1 MHWHTHF
8 SFCLQHQTLWCVM
21 MSITSSLY
29 FTLHMISLSMSHE
42 EASLVL
48 KSKIIGLFLAIALWC
63 IDQPLSDFLSVQKL
77 CKQYLQCVFTP
88 LESLHYFIENVVSM
102 KCSQMKFCL
111 LLPLDKT
118 PVWGLV
124 TVTSGGGY
132 AHFNIP
138 VWCRYWDSLFKF
150 YSGNTTFIPVV
161 CNNRATMRSRFFW
174 TTRSKIL
181 STRFPHMEGLIEGN
195 KEQLKALRMCASI
208 SHNHRQCH

>member
-1 MHWHTHF
+1 MCWCIDILTSAF
-8 SFCLQHQTLWCVM
+8 VFNIKLFDVSCLSQAL
-21 MSITSSLY
+21 

-42 EASLVL
+42 EAL

-88 LESLHYFIENVVSM
+88 LESLQYFIENVVSL
-102 KCSQMKFCL
+102 KCSLMKFCL

-150 YSGNTTFIPVV
+150 YSSNTTHP
-161 CNNRATMRSRFFW
+161 SE
-174 TTRSKIL
+174 SSSSQL
-181 STRFPHMEGLIEGN
+181 SAIIGQQWGQDSSEPQGQKSSPHDF
-195 KEQLKALRMCASI
+195 
-208 SHNHRQCH
+208 HRWRD